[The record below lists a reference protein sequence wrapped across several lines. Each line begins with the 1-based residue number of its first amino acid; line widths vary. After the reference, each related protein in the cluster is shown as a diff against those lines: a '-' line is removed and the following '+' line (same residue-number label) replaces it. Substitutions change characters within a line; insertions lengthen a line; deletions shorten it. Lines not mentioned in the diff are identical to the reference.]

1 MNQYAAQ
8 ARMHWQN
15 HLPNRYRQIAKPDEF
30 FTDMGE
36 QIAQQIQELSMALAG
51 PDPER
56 ETYLDK
62 LGRLN
67 NARLSAE
74 GQVLREML
82 PDPETDLSPTR

>member
-8 ARMHWQN
+8 ARSHWKK
-15 HLPNRYRQIAKPDEF
+15 HLPNRYRQIGNLDEF
-30 FTDMGE
+30 FTDLGE
-36 QIAQQIQELSMALAG
+36 QIAQQIEDLSRTLAG
-51 PDPER
+51 PDPEQ

-67 NARLSAE
+67 NARLRAE

>member
-8 ARMHWQN
+8 AQTHWKKY
-15 HLPNRYRQIAKPDEF
+15 LPNRYQQIGNPDEF
-30 FTDMGE
+30 FTALGE
-36 QIAQQIQELSMALAG
+36 QIAQQIEDLSRTLAG
-51 PDPER
+51 PDPEQ

-67 NARLSAE
+67 NARLRAE

>member
-8 ARMHWQN
+8 AKSHWRN
-15 HLPNRYRQIAKPDEF
+15 HLPNRYRQIANPDEV
-30 FTDMGE
+30 FTELGE
-36 QIAQQIQELSMALAG
+36 QIAQRIEDLSRALAG
-51 PDPER
+51 PDPEQ